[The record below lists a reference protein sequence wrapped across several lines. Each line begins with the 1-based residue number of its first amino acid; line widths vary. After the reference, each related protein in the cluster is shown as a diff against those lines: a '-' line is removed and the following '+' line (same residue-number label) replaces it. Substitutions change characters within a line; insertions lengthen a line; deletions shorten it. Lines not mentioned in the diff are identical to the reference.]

1 MNFVSLLNLFKM
13 KNKKSQAGV
22 MVMGRVI
29 KWLILFALLL
39 FAIAWYTGLGSK
51 ITNLVKSIF

>member
-1 MNFVSLLNLFKM
+1 M

-22 MVMGRVI
+22 QVMGRVI
-29 KWLILFALLL
+29 NWLILFALLL